1 MTVKKFL
8 MHLGTSWRTPRE
20 RLERRV
26 KFAVRT
32 VSDAVKFAA
41 LGVWK
46 SNHFI
51 ISSSLCSPPGIS
63 RKLIQQYSLHL
74 VNRLLS
80 STRNPTALG
89 RVFPDT
95 GLILPIPHNRFAYHK
110 LALAVAAQTRMSQ
123 PLQPNVPMQLHFI
136 RQWLLAQLLTRLI

>member
-51 ISSSLCSPPGIS
+51 IFISLCGPPGINH
-63 RKLIQQYSLHL
+63 KLIQQHSLHL

-80 STRNPTALG
+80 PTGNPTAHG

-95 GLILPIPHNRFAYHK
+95 GLILPIPHNRFAHHK
-110 LALAVAAQTRMSQ
+110 LALAVTALANVSQ
-123 PLQPNVPMQLHFI
+123 SL
-136 RQWLLAQLLTRLI
+136 

>member
-1 MTVKKFL
+1 MTDKKFW

-26 KFAVRT
+26 RFAPRT

-46 SNHFI
+46 SNRAI
-51 ISSSLCSPPGIS
+51 IPICLSNPPGIN
-63 RKLIQQYSLHL
+63 RQLIQQYSLHL

-80 STRNPTALG
+80 PTRNPTAHG

-110 LALAVAAQTRMSQ
+110 LALAVTALANVSQ
-123 PLQPNVPMQLHFI
+123 SL
-136 RQWLLAQLLTRLI
+136 